1 MRRSRAISGENRPAR
16 RSSAFETTR
25 RGSGC
30 PVTKTNTSAQDEAFR
45 QRIVRREKK
54 LASPADPGAAFDLG
68 HDRVAAFP
76 AQVAH
81 GTANE
86 ARADDALDDERLP
99 RLELASRA
107 LDCDAAGHAGAGR
120 RAVDLALGEVGD
132 VAGVVSRGLWRSGE
146 DRSREKGL
154 VVLPGVPDL
163 RW

>member
-16 RSSAFETTR
+16 RSSAFGPSR

-30 PVTKTNTSAQDEAFR
+30 PVTKTRTSAQDEAFR

-76 AQVAH
+76 AQLAH

-86 ARADDALDDERLP
+86 ARADDALDDARLP
-99 RLELASRA
+99 PLELASRA
-107 LDCDAAGHAGAGR
+107 LHGDAAGHAGDGR
-120 RAVDLALGEVGD
+120 RAADLALGAAAT
-132 VAGVVSRGLWRSGE
+132 VAG
-146 DRSREKGL
+146 
-154 VVLPGVPDL
+154 
-163 RW
+163 